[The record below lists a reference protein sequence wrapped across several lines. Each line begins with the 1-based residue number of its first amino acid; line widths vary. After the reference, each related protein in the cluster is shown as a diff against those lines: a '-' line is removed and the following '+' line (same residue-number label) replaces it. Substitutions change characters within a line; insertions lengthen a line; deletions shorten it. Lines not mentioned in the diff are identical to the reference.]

1 MQQEFVLETPD
12 QVSALSHPLRVR
24 ILNLLFDEPHT
35 NSQLAEALGESRA
48 RLHFHVQALWKEGL
62 INLVEERPKGGVIEK
77 YYRAAARYYRLSPT
91 LASGTPDSERGAA
104 VAWDVTRQDLLQ
116 AIETFGS
123 PLPDLRSARHQFRL
137 SQEAFARVQSHID
150 AINEEFSAAAS
161 NPPTDDESMRVCL
174 SYILFRTPADEQR
187 ERGAERS

>member
-77 YYRAAARYYRLSPT
+77 YYRAAARYYRLSPS
-91 LASGTPDSERGAA
+91 LASAAQGTESGA
-104 VAWDVTRQDLLQ
+104 VVSWDTARQDLMQATERLGGPPPELKSGRFRYRMRPEAFAEVQQHLQ
-116 AIETFGS
+116 AIEEI
-123 PLPDLRSARHQFRL
+123 FR
-137 SQEAFARVQSHID
+137 D
-150 AINEEFSAAAS
+150 AIANPVTDETALRAS
-161 NPPTDDESMRVCL
+161 FA
-174 SYILFRTPADEQR
+174 YIVYRTPAE
-187 ERGAERS
+187 E